1 MFAWGYPLFGSSIL
15 IVLPALLLAAYAQY
29 KVHSTYK
36 RYSQVETQT
45 RTSAA
50 TVAERVMTAQAVSG
64 VSIQQSRRGSLS
76 DHYDPRAKA
85 LRLSD
90 PASTSVA
97 AVGVAAHEAGHAI
110 QHAQG
115 FKPLA
120 LRSAMVPT
128 AQLGSYLA
136 IPLLIVGMVFQ
147 FSPLVTVGVA
157 FFSAAVLFTLITLP
171 VEFDAS
177 RRAVAALRSSE
188 IVSEEELGAVKEVL
202 FAAALT
208 YVASAA
214 VAVLQL
220 LRFLSLIR
228 RR

>member
-29 KVHSTYK
+29 KVRSTYK
-36 RYSQVETQT
+36 RYSRVETAT
-45 RTSAA
+45 PTSAA
-50 TVAERVMTAQAVSG
+50 AVAKWVMASQAVQG
-64 VSIQQSRRGSLS
+64 VSIEKTRRGSLS
-76 DHYDPRAKA
+76 DHYDPRART

-90 PASTSVA
+90 PDSGSIA
-97 AVGVAAHEAGHAI
+97 AIGVAAHEAGHAI

-115 FKPLA
+115 FKPLV
-120 LRSAMVPT
+120 LRSAMVPA
-128 AQLGSYLA
+128 AQIGSRLA
-136 IPLLIVGMVFQ
+136 IPLFIVGMLFQ
-147 FSPLVTVGVA
+147 FSSLVTVGVVL
-157 FFSAAVLFTLITLP
+157 FSAAVLFTLVTLP

-177 RRAVAALRSSE
+177 RRAVAVLRSSQM
-188 IVSEEELGAVKEVL
+188 VNEEELGIVKEVL

-214 VAVLQL
+214 VAALQL
-220 LRFLSLIR
+220 LMILSSSR